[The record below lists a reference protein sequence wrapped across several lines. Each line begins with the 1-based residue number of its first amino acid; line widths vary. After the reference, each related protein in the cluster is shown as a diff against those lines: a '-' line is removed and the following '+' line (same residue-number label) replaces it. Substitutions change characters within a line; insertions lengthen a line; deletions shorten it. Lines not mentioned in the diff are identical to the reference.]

1 MTTLQEYVASQFPNH
16 DIDLWDAA
24 SAPDL
29 ELSDHTVV
37 SQVVG
42 TRDGLDL
49 LNVFRRRAP
58 NARVAALA
66 VRPSAETVVP
76 TRGEDRDGV
85 VDLPP
90 RRVATSVIVG
100 ALAVGVAVAV
110 MMLILDESAGTAA
123 IVGGFG
129 AMIGAAVGA
138 IIGGSRLAGQ
148 RANFQPLAPGRTIT
162 VVAAFL
168 DDDASA
174 SSLAQSVGPVAD
186 YDVRIVDHSGGWRS
200 PGPGPAA

>member
-1 MTTLQEYVASQFPNH
+1 MTTLQEYVATQFPNH

-24 SAPDL
+24 SSPDL

-66 VRPSAETVVP
+66 VRPSSATVVP
-76 TRGEDRDGV
+76 TEAEDRDGV
-85 VDLPP
+85 VDLPF
-90 RRVATSVIVG
+90 RRVAMSVLLGAAAFGVVLAIV
-100 ALAVGVAVAV
+100 
-110 MMLILDESAGTAA
+110 MLITHESVATGA
-123 IVGGFG
+123 IVGCFG
-129 AMIGAAVGA
+129 AAAGAAVGA

-148 RANFQPLAPGRTIT
+148 RANFQPPAAGRTIT

-200 PGPGPAA
+200 PGPGPV

>member
-1 MTTLQEYVASQFPNH
+1 MTTLQEYVARQFPNH

-66 VRPSAETVVP
+66 VRPSQSTVVP
-76 TRGEDRDGV
+76 TDDEDPDGV
-85 VDLPP
+85 VDLPV
-90 RRVATSVIVG
+90 RRVAAS
-100 ALAVGVAVAV
+100 AVGGAVLLGVVLAAV
-110 MMLILDESAGTAA
+110 MMLISHESVATAA

-138 IIGGSRLAGQ
+138 IMGGSRLASQ
-148 RANFQPLAPGRTIT
+148 RANFQPQAAGRTIT

-186 YDVRIVDHSGGWRS
+186 YDVRIVDHLGGWRS
-200 PGPGPAA
+200 PGPA

>member
-24 SAPDL
+24 SSPDL

-66 VRPSAETVVP
+66 VRPTSGTVVP
-76 TRGEDRDGV
+76 SEQEDRNGV
-85 VDLPP
+85 VDLPF
-90 RRVATSVIVG
+90 RRVATSVLVG
-100 ALAVGVAVAV
+100 AVALGVLLTIV
-110 MMLILDESAGTAA
+110 MLITHESVPTVA

-129 AMIGAAVGA
+129 AAVGAAVGA
-138 IIGGSRLAGQ
+138 IIGGSRLASQ
-148 RANFQPLAPGRTIT
+148 RANFQPQAQGRTIT

-200 PGPGPAA
+200 PGPGPG

>member
-1 MTTLQEYVASQFPNH
+1 MTSLQDYVARQFPNH
-16 DIDLWDAA
+16 EIDLWDAG
-24 SAPDL
+24 SAADL

-49 LNVFRRRAP
+49 LKVFRNRAP

-66 VRPSAETVVP
+66 VRPSSTSVL
-76 TRGEDRDGV
+76 RSDDEDRDDV

-90 RRVATSVIVG
+90 RRIAISEVAGAVLVGIALTVLMLVIHESGATAVIVG
-100 ALAVGVAVAV
+100 GLAAL
-110 MMLILDESAGTAA
+110 
-123 IVGGFG
+123 
-129 AMIGAAVGA
+129 IGAAVGVTA
-138 IIGGSRLAGQ
+138 GNSRLARQ
-148 RANFQPLAPGRTIT
+148 RGNSQPQAPGTTIT

-174 SSLAQSVGPVAD
+174 RTLAQSVGPVAD
-186 YDVRIVDHSGGWRS
+186 YEVRIVDHNGGWRS
-200 PGPGPAA
+200 PGPG

>member
-1 MTTLQEYVASQFPNH
+1 MTSLQDYVASQFPNH
-16 DIDLWDAA
+16 EIDLWDAA
-24 SAPDL
+24 SSPDL

-66 VRPSAETVVP
+66 VRPSSAMTVVP
-76 TRGEDRDGV
+76 TDDEDRDGV
-85 VDLPP
+85 VDLPF
-90 RRVATSVIVG
+90 RRVVTSVIVG
-100 ALAVGVAVAV
+100 AIVLGVALALI
-110 MMLILDESAGTAA
+110 MLIAHQSVASAA
-123 IVGGFG
+123 IVAGFG

-148 RANFQPLAPGRTIT
+148 RANFQPQAPGRTIT

-186 YDVRIVDHSGGWRS
+186 YEVRIVDHSGGWRS
-200 PGPGPAA
+200 PGPAPS